1 MMSKNKKYSKFL
13 KSSMGSPELVTSPEF
28 LHFIKKESKK
38 RKVDPLLFFTQNKKY
53 MKKIKH

>member
-1 MMSKNKKYSKFL
+1 
-13 KSSMGSPELVTSPEF
+13 MGSPELVTSPFF
-28 LHFIKKESKK
+28 LQLLAKESKK